1 MRIALV
7 GKGGA
12 GKTTMSALVTQ
23 SLAQDGPVVAIDAD
37 INMHMAELL
46 GIEGVD
52 TEKLISEKQPSD
64 EIRTWLRGSNA
75 TIATNQHF
83 KKTTPPGAG
92 SRLIN
97 MTTDSWFMKRYSVL
111 VAEAIRLVTVGSYSE
126 DGIASSCYHN
136 NLSVLENVLT
146 HTVDGATIVV
156 DMVAGTDAFAS
167 TLFAQFDALVFVAEP
182 TRRSVTVYQQY
193 ERLAR
198 AAGVRDRLYCIG
210 NKIDDEEDSAF
221 LRQQI
226 GDNYT
231 GGVSRLRHVAM
242 ADKGREQ
249 LDITV
254 LPDDDKQQIKRLTQ
268 AVARRVVPMQERLP
282 HMWQLHETY
291 VAQGF
296 VKERFGD
303 LTSQIDTTFHYP
315 VREAQA

>member
-1 MRIALV
+1 MRIAFV

-23 SLAQDGPVVAIDAD
+23 SLAQANQVIAIDAD

-46 GIEGVD
+46 GVEEVD
-52 TEKLISEKQPSD
+52 TELLISERQPSD
-64 EIRTWLRGSNA
+64 DIRTWLRGVNKA
-75 TIATNQHF
+75 IATNSHF
-83 KKTTPPGAG
+83 KKTTPPGIG
-92 SRLIN
+92 SQLIDMTDTSDWFMRRFSVPVTETIRLI
-97 MTTDSWFMKRYSVL
+97 
-111 VAEAIRLVTVGSYSE
+111 TVGSYSE

-146 HTVDGATIVV
+146 HTTDSATIVV

-182 TRRSVTVYQQY
+182 TRRSVAVYQQY

-198 AAGVRDRLYCIG
+198 AAGVHNRLYCIG
-210 NKIDDEEDSAF
+210 NKIDDKEDDLF
-221 LRQQI
+221 LREQI

-249 LDITV
+249 LSEAM
-254 LPDDDKQQIKRLTQ
+254 LPDHDKKQIKQLTQ
-268 AVARRVVPMQERLP
+268 TIARHVMRMQDRLP
-282 HMWQLHETY
+282 HMWRLHEAY

-296 VKERFGD
+296 VRERFGD
-303 LTSQIDTTFHYP
+303 LTPQIDRAFRYP
-315 VREAQA
+315 GSAV